1 MIQNLHFKACYE
13 VERAGSKIER
23 GLRRELTARE
33 HLSPETYRMVMDK
46 AREAVQRPA
55 ESLLG
60 ALQAAEVSWDD
71 ADELRDYL
79 LLKGEISRHKED
91 PHGYK
96 PPKGAITTMDAEMAT
111 RKGATR
117 WPLINALRSG
127 AHSVVEA
134 AYEYGIGPEDLAKRN
149 GHENGRRWFPA
160 LADRLHLGAVIAKC
174 ARFCAYAEALMVNL
188 AITDRSKHHSV
199 DEFWPQKSS
208 ELVERYNRH
217 LGLDIPKHVQ
227 PVQERKTVEVRE
239 TPEPVEE
246 KNHSRDHGDDWG
258 H

>member
-1 MIQNLHFKACYE
+1 M
-13 VERAGSKIER
+13 S
-23 GLRRELTARE
+23 T
-33 HLSPETYRMVMDK
+33 SPPETYGMVMDK

-60 ALQAAEVSWDD
+60 ALQAAEMSWDD
-71 ADELRDYL
+71 ADELREYL
-79 LLKGEISRHKED
+79 LLKGEISRHKQD

-134 AYEYGIGPEDLAKRN
+134 AYEYGMGPEDLAKRN

-227 PVQERKTVEVRE
+227 PAHEGKTVVVRE
-239 TPEPVEE
+239 TPEPVAEQ
-246 KNHSRDHGDDWG
+246 KSHSRDHGDDWG

>member
-1 MIQNLHFKACYE
+1 
-13 VERAGSKIER
+13 
-23 GLRRELTARE
+23 
-33 HLSPETYRMVMDK
+33 MDK

-79 LLKGEISRHKED
+79 LLKGEISRHKQD

-96 PPKGAITTMDAEMAT
+96 PPKGAISTMDAEMAT

-134 AYEYGIGPEDLAKRN
+134 AYEYRMGPEVLAKPN
-149 GHENGRRWFPA
+149 GHETAGAGSRLWLIGCIRALSSPSARASVPTLRR
-160 LADRLHLGAVIAKC
+160 
-174 ARFCAYAEALMVNL
+174 
-188 AITDRSKHHSV
+188 
-199 DEFWPQKSS
+199 
-208 ELVERYNRH
+208 
-217 LGLDIPKHVQ
+217 
-227 PVQERKTVEVRE
+227 
-239 TPEPVEE
+239 
-246 KNHSRDHGDDWG
+246 
-258 H
+258 